1 MVSEANKR
9 LRWEIPQEIAK
20 LKEEMYYL
28 EQFILKNEY
37 VASVRES
44 NFMENWAKKRH
55 LGNKRG
61 GKRTG
66 VLLKAAMGGVREN

>member
-1 MVSEANKR
+1 
-9 LRWEIPQEIAK
+9 
-20 LKEEMYYL
+20 MYYL